1 MFQSINFFVKP
12 AMYPS
17 SIPILTNITASFR
30 GYRKT
35 YFLHKDLTYIHLH
48 LEIWTV
54 RDGASKM
61 TKHLVCIFASSNLI
75 FSKGIEIAKCY
86 AKVWLLFVL

>member
-1 MFQSINFFVKP
+1 M
-12 AMYPS
+12 
-17 SIPILTNITASFR
+17 
-30 GYRKT
+30 
-35 YFLHKDLTYIHLH
+35 TYIHLH

-61 TKHLVCIFASSNLI
+61 TKYLVCIFASSILI

-86 AKVWLLFVL
+86 AKVWLCLFVL